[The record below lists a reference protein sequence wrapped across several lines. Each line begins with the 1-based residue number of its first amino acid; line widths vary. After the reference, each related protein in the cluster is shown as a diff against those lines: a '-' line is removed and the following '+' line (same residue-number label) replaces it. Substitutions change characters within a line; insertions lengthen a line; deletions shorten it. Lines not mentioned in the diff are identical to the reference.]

1 MKKYTW
7 QLLWVAL
14 FIFMI
19 IQHISGIWYD
29 TAEFEQ
35 TTDWKLPL
43 LIYGGQMAILA
54 LIQYV
59 FWKIKQAWM
68 FIVFVLFSL
77 NLGIGQSQDSVKVPK
92 SVLQEL
98 VNYLPKQPNQ
108 ATNIITNPIDLTNVR
123 TAGMWALSIP
133 GGLGRQL
140 LLTVQ
145 SSPYDEEFVN
155 KGLLVGQGY
164 YAEIRTNWNGEQVIV
179 FKRK

>member
-19 IQHISGIWYD
+19 IQHVSGIWYD
-29 TAEFEQ
+29 TAEFEK
-35 TTDWKLPL
+35 TTEWKLPL
-43 LIYGGQMAILA
+43 MIYGGQIAILF
-54 LIQYV
+54 IVQYA
-59 FWKIKQAWM
+59 FYKLKQAWT
-68 FIVFVLFSL
+68 FGLILFSL
-77 NLGIGQSQDSVKVPK
+77 TMGMGQSQDSVKVPK
-92 SVLQEL
+92 SALLQL

-108 ATNIITNPIDLTNVR
+108 TTNTITNPIDLTNVR